1 MFTLRRISLL
11 VFGLILLSGT
21 AWAGT
26 PGFQGNVKGPDGKAL
41 KGVEVRIQPKGS
53 KTFSGSAKTDQEGR
67 FTFKDLAMGEYI
79 LTVAANGMAT
89 ATIEHLKTRT
99 DGAVAVDF
107 KMQKQVGSAQAAP
120 ATVKKHRVW
129 VQETGSHLGHWEDVD
144 DNGNTAGG
152 GTRKVQQINRSQI
165 DNMQSMGASMPGSH

>member
-1 MFTLRRISLL
+1 MLTLRRITLL
-11 VFGLILLSGT
+11 VFGLVFLSAT

-53 KTFSGSAKTDQEGR
+53 KTFSGSAKTDQGGR
-67 FTFKDLAMGEYI
+67 FAFKDLAMGEYTV
-79 LTVAANGMAT
+79 TVAANGMAT
-89 ATIEHLKTRT
+89 ATIEHLKTRS

-120 ATVKKHRVW
+120 AAVKKRRVW

-144 DNGNTAGG
+144 ENGNTAEGA
-152 GTRKVQQINRSQI
+152 RKVQQINRNQI
-165 DNMQSMGASMPGSH
+165 DNMQSMGAAMPGSH